1 MRQRICFVM
10 ATLLCVCSLET
21 AVAQETVQKTLTLL
35 STKDEGPWPCAYY
48 FLDSNEELNSL
59 TVKDWA
65 GVCADET
72 DWVQG
77 WGPFSSEQDHFLYTH
92 WGSPRQALLVRRHF
106 TLTAAEAEA
115 VRAGKAVF
123 RCSYDE
129 NPKVYL
135 NGTAF
140 WWATGW
146 NDNAYASSTLSRRHR
161 QLFREGD
168 NVIAISLTS
177 GGGSGHLDMEL
188 TATITV
194 TPDGVHA
201 PQANNTE
208 RTATTQHTYRLD
220 GTPAHPRTKGISV
233 QQGSKHLHR

>member
-1 MRQRICFVM
+1 MRQSIFFVM
-10 ATLLCVCSLET
+10 STLLCVCSSWT
-21 AVAQETVQKTLTLL
+21 AVAQDATQKTLTLL

-48 FLDSNEELNSL
+48 FLDSNEELSGL

-77 WGPFSSEQDHFLYTH
+77 WGPFSSEHDHFLYTH

-115 VRAGKAVF
+115 VRAGKVTF

-129 NPKVYL
+129 NPKAYL

-140 WWATGW
+140 WWASGW
-146 NDNAYASSTLSRRHR
+146 NDNAYAASTLSSRHR
-161 QLFREGD
+161 KLLREGD

-194 TPDGVHA
+194 TPDGVQT
-201 PQANNTE
+201 PQTE
-208 RTATTQHTYRLD
+208 SPQGSQPLFRLD
-220 GTPAHPRTKGISV
+220 GTPAHPRTPHPKGVYV
-233 QQGSKHLHR
+233 QKDTKHLHR